1 MKTMKLLSGRK
12 GFVLGALLTTTLV
25 GCTTYVERTVY
36 RDQPPPEPT
45 PPPVVVQPTPPPVV
59 VETTPTPPPPQVVVV
74 QIRTERDFYEPLTP
88 YGHWEVVGAY
98 GRCWVPAR
106 VDRDWRPYC
115 NGH

>member
-1 MKTMKLLSGRK
+1 MNTMKLLSGRK
-12 GFVLGALLTTTLV
+12 GFVLAAIFTTTLV

-36 RDQPPPEPT
+36 RDQPPPPE
-45 PPPVVVQPTPPPVV
+45 QPAPPPPVV
-59 VETTPTPPPPQVVVV
+59 VETTPAPPPPQVVVV

-106 VDRDWRPYC
+106 VAPDWRPYC